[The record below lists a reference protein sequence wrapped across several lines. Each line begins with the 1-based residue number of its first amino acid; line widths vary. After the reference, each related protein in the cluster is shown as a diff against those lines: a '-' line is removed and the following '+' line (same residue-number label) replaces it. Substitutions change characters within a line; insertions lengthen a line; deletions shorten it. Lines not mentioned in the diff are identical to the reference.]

1 MTLGILATTSATP
14 ADDRAA
20 GCLQTPDVAATT
32 SHAAGE
38 HTSPK
43 GAATRQSELSI
54 ESDLAWVDS
63 LGITGASSLGDCAVV
78 LNETPHEETPP

>member
-1 MTLGILATTSATP
+1 M
-14 ADDRAA
+14 
-20 GCLQTPDVAATT
+20 T

-38 HTSPK
+38 QTPSSK

-63 LGITGASSLGDCAVV
+63 LGITGASSLGDCAAV
-78 LNETPHEETPP
+78 LNEAPREEESPP

>member
-1 MTLGILATTSATP
+1 MHICICRATHFVVCCIIVCCTVHLPS
-14 ADDRAA
+14 
-20 GCLQTPDVAATT
+20 
-32 SHAAGE
+32 
-38 HTSPK
+38 
-43 GAATRQSELSI
+43 ATRQSELSI